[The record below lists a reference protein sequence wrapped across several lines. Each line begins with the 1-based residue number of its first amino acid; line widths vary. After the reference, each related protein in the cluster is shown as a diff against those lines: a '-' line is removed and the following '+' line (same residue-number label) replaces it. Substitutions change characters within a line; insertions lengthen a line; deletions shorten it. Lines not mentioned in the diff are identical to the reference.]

1 MLAQYDPNMIWRDER
16 RKKSQA
22 WMRFPVLGL
31 KLGPGTHLWS
41 DIWVLGVTK
50 GSPGQGTGSV
60 VIAQ

>member
-31 KLGPGTHLWS
+31 KRRAPIVG
-41 DIWVLGVTK
+41 IEVA
-50 GSPGQGTGSV
+50 SV
-60 VIAQ
+60 IELSEASGRVAAGLFMTEG